1 MQTDQRRQVLR
12 RISQGNGPRE
22 YKKGFAQY
30 GGQRLRASFV
40 AGAEGEKVLGQR
52 DKERLMKKKN
62 EITLNGKSITL
73 DVPPHRLLLDLLRD
87 EIGLTGTKEGC
98 GTGDCGACTVFL
110 NGKPVNS
117 CLILSGELDGAE
129 IVTIEGLKIGP
140 ELHPIQRAFI
150 QDGGA
155 QCGYCTPGMLM
166 MSKALLDENPNP
178 TEEEIRFALSGN
190 LCRCTGY
197 VKIVQ
202 AVQDAAAEL
211 RRLGA
216 GTS

>member
-1 MQTDQRRQVLR
+1 MNKQIQ
-12 RISQGNGPRE
+12 
-22 YKKGFAQY
+22 
-30 GGQRLRASFV
+30 
-40 AGAEGEKVLGQR
+40 
-52 DKERLMKKKN
+52 
-62 EITLNGKSITL
+62 ITLNGKPMSL
-73 DVPPHRLLLDLLRD
+73 EVQPHRLLLDLLRD

-98 GTGDCGACTVFL
+98 GTGDCGACTVLL

-140 ELHPIQRAFI
+140 ELHPVQKAFI

-166 MSKALLDENPNP
+166 MSKALLEENPNP
-178 TEEEIRFALSGN
+178 TEEDIRFALSGN

-197 VKIVQ
+197 AKIIQ
-202 AVQDAAAEL
+202 AVQDAAVELKRMKAE
-211 RRLGA
+211 G
-216 GTS
+216 

>member
-1 MQTDQRRQVLR
+1 
-12 RISQGNGPRE
+12 
-22 YKKGFAQY
+22 
-30 GGQRLRASFV
+30 
-40 AGAEGEKVLGQR
+40 
-52 DKERLMKKKN
+52 MKKKIR
-62 EITLNGKSITL
+62 ITLNGQVTDL
-73 DVPPHRLLLDLLRD
+73 EVPSHRLLLDLLRD

-98 GTGDCGACTVFL
+98 GTGDCGACTVLL

-117 CLILSGELDGAE
+117 CLIFSGELDGAD

-140 ELHPIQRAFI
+140 ELHPVQSAFI
-150 QDGGA
+150 QDGGV

-166 MSKALLDENPNP
+166 MAKALLDENPDP

-197 VKIVQ
+197 AKIVR

-211 RRLGA
+211 RAKSAHVR
-216 GTS
+216 

>member
-1 MQTDQRRQVLR
+1 
-12 RISQGNGPRE
+12 
-22 YKKGFAQY
+22 
-30 GGQRLRASFV
+30 
-40 AGAEGEKVLGQR
+40 
-52 DKERLMKKKN
+52 MKKQ
-62 EITLNGKSITL
+62 IQLSLNGKGISME
-73 DVPPHRLLLDLLRD
+73 VPNHRLLLDLLRD

-98 GTGDCGACTVFL
+98 GTGDCGACTVYL
-110 NGKPVNS
+110 DGKPVNS
-117 CLILSGELDGAE
+117 CLVLSGELDGSD

-140 ELHPIQRAFI
+140 ELHPVQKAFI

-197 VKIVQ
+197 AKIVQ
-202 AVQDAAAEL
+202 AVQDAAAML
-211 RRLGA
+211 RNRNVQ
-216 GTS
+216 

>member
-1 MQTDQRRQVLR
+1 
-12 RISQGNGPRE
+12 
-22 YKKGFAQY
+22 
-30 GGQRLRASFV
+30 
-40 AGAEGEKVLGQR
+40 
-52 DKERLMKKKN
+52 MKKQ
-62 EITLNGKSITL
+62 IQFTLNGTRVSRE
-73 DVPPHRLLLDLLRD
+73 VPNHRLLLDLLRD
-87 EIGLTGTKEGC
+87 EIGVTGTKEGC

-140 ELHPIQRAFI
+140 ELHAVQKAFI

-166 MSKALLDENPNP
+166 MSKALLDENQNP
-178 TEEEIRFALSGN
+178 SEDEIRYALSGN

-197 VKIVQ
+197 AKIIQ

-211 RRLGA
+211 RAKR
-216 GTS
+216 S

>member
-1 MQTDQRRQVLR
+1 
-12 RISQGNGPRE
+12 
-22 YKKGFAQY
+22 
-30 GGQRLRASFV
+30 
-40 AGAEGEKVLGQR
+40 
-52 DKERLMKKKN
+52 MKKK
-62 EITLNGKSITL
+62 IRLTLNGRSIQL
-73 DVPPHRLLLDLLRD
+73 EVPNHRLLLDLLRD
-87 EIGLTGTKEGC
+87 EIRITGTKEGC

-117 CLILSGELDGAE
+117 CLVLSGELDGAD

-140 ELHPIQRAFI
+140 ELHPIQEAFM

-166 MSKALLDENPNP
+166 MSKALLDENPDP

-197 VKIVQ
+197 AKIVQ
-202 AVQDAAAEL
+202 AVQDAAAQI
-211 RRLGA
+211 RA
-216 GTS
+216 KTVQ

>member
-1 MQTDQRRQVLR
+1 
-12 RISQGNGPRE
+12 
-22 YKKGFAQY
+22 
-30 GGQRLRASFV
+30 
-40 AGAEGEKVLGQR
+40 
-52 DKERLMKKKN
+52 MKKN
-62 EITLNGKSITL
+62 IQITLNGKNTTL
-73 DVPPHRLLLDLLRD
+73 KVSNHRLLLDLLRD

-98 GTGDCGACTVFL
+98 GTGDCGACTVLL

-117 CLILSGELDGAE
+117 CLILSGELDGAD
-129 IVTIEGLKIGP
+129 IVTIEGLKMGP
-140 ELHPIQRAFI
+140 ELHPIQKAFI

-202 AVQDAAAEL
+202 AVQDAAAII
-211 RRLGA
+211 RNR
-216 GTS
+216 